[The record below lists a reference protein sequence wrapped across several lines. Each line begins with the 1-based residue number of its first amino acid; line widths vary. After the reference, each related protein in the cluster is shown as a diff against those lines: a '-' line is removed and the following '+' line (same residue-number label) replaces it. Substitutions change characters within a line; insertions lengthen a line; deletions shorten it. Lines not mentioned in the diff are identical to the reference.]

1 MQIEDLLRKAKDT
14 VDIHQVFGEPY
25 DREGVTIIPVA
36 RITGG
41 GGGGTGNAPRNAE
54 TGTGIGYGFRAEPAG
69 VYVLKDGKVSWQPAV
84 NANRVIAGSFV
95 VAIIAIWRAPKIS
108 KATRKLFR

>member
-1 MQIEDLLRKAKDT
+1 MQIEDLLRKAKET

-54 TGTGIGYGFRAEPAG
+54 TGTGMGYGFRAEPAG

-95 VAIIAIWRAPKIS
+95 VAVAGIVFLPRMLKQIR
-108 KATRKLFR
+108 KALR

>member
-25 DREGVTIIPVA
+25 DRGGVTIIPVA

-41 GGGGTGNAPRNAE
+41 GGGGKGTAPGSAE
-54 TGTGIGYGFRAEPAG
+54 EGTGMGYGFRAEPAG
-69 VYVLKDGKVSWQPAV
+69 VYVIDGTKVTWQAAV
-84 NANRVIAGSFV
+84 NANKVIAGSFV
-95 VAIIAIWRAPKIS
+95 IAIFGIL
-108 KATRKLFR
+108 ATPRIIKQARKLFR

>member
-1 MQIEDLLRKAKDT
+1 MQIEDLLRKAKES

-41 GGGGTGNAPRNAE
+41 GGGGTGTAPRNAE
-54 TGTGIGYGFRAEPAG
+54 TGTGMGYGFRAEPAG
-69 VYVLKDGKVSWQPAV
+69 VYVISGGKVTWQPAV
-84 NANRVIAGSFV
+84 NANKVIAGSFV
-95 VAIIAIWRAPKIS
+95 IAIIGILGTPRIIKQA
-108 KATRKLFR
+108 RKFFR